1 MAGLAVAD
9 ARRRFWGVL
18 WAPRNYGAGDYFL
31 IQTDDAYVCTSVY
44 VCDLYLGLFGRVLAF
59 GALRRVR
66 V

>member
-1 MAGLAVAD
+1 MRGAG
-9 ARRRFWGVL
+9 FMGL

-31 IQTDDAYVCTSVY
+31 IRTDYTYVCTSVY
-44 VCDLYLGLFGRVLAF
+44 VCDLYLGLFGGVLAF